1 MSENLI
7 IGYLIIS
14 AVATVWIAADRS
26 FWLHHP
32 SAAGSVTGLDFLLAF
47 IFGLFWP
54 FSLSAWL
61 LGPKRR
67 PSDPVADLIGKAAR
81 VSKDL
86 VPVGRVVIKGDEYE
100 ARAESEALS
109 LNCEVKVVDVRLGQL
124 IVRRSSSK

>member
-1 MSENLI
+1 MRETLI

-14 AVATVWIAADRS
+14 MVATVWIASDRS
-26 FWLHHP
+26 FWRHHP
-32 SAAGSVTGLDFLLAF
+32 SVAGSVTGLDFLMAF

-67 PSDPVADLIGKAAR
+67 HNNPTADLIGKVAR

-109 LNCEVKVVDVRLGQL
+109 LDCQVEVVEVRLGQL
-124 IVRRSSSK
+124 VVRRSISK